1 MYGHSLKGTDSVK
14 FLGVHI
20 DNHLCMKRHVEH
32 IERASFISTMIITRL
47 NSIKATL
54 LYTDYA
60 CRAIT
65 ALNKTQ
71 RQKLEVLQ
79 IRCLRYARRALDS
92 SRISNIELRSCC
104 NFVSEEQCI
113 LALVD
118 GWWKK
123 ASVKN
128 DDIISFT
135 YHNQSDNKEK
145 TPLNIIKG
153 NRFF

>member
-60 CRAIT
+60 CTAIT

-79 IRCLRYARRALDS
+79 EEHLILAVFQTL
-92 SRISNIELRSCC
+92 
-104 NFVSEEQCI
+104 NFVHVAI
-113 LALVD
+113 LLA
-118 GWWKK
+118 
-123 ASVKN
+123 KN
-128 DDIISFT
+128 NAFL
-135 YHNQSDNKEK
+135 
-145 TPLNIIKG
+145 P
-153 NRFF
+153 